1 MDIEFAVIPSS
12 ALLYDPVLIPEPG
25 QYMLLPPIEEEVEVF
40 RHVVAKGH
48 ISGHPIVLYDIYHGT
63 DYFQIL
69 VPSDESIELEVIESE
84 VQVFSPSVYLD
95 SIRLPVIDSTAH
107 LYAPEIRPVV
117 ILPIIVDSW
126 LIYSP
131 IVHTINDIL
140 LPDIPEDTAYFT
152 PSIERGTA
160 IIEFDFDTDP
170 LLNPTHRLYNPTVQ
184 RERLH
189 PLRFK
194 AAETVLGGRITPDNI
209 ASLQEYIQVDPDS
222 AYDSRQ
228 DFLYTEVSGLLP
240 NYIPAHD
247 ATFSKTI
254 YRAFYIMNDS
264 PNDTRRNI
272 DFWINGGETYVI
284 SNSQGN
290 KRVNEG
296 YYPMLAATMGE
307 ELENADEVLLG
318 GTSRT
323 SLFNNVEVSYLIV
336 DELLPV
342 SESGVGVGINLN
354 TSQFTPG
361 NIKTRIR
368 DLEPQDYV
376 GVYLRIRSRFNP
388 DIPVDS
394 DYAFLHLEYT
404 SERIGYREKY
414 PGQLHTGL
422 KRHGTLLPSVSLRFK
437 TGFSGLKRYLDSE
450 VDAFYNKYPPYFIH
464 YEEISE

>member
-25 QYMLLPPIEEEVEVF
+25 QYMLLYPIYEGATVLWP
-40 RHVVAKGH
+40 VVAKGSINGQPVVLDSIPDSVGFWP
-48 ISGHPIVLYDIYHGT
+48 ISFPA
-63 DYFQIL
+63 
-69 VPSDESIELEVIESE
+69 DESIDLEAIPSE
-84 VQVFSPSVYLD
+84 AQVFSPSVY
-95 SIRLPVIDSTAH
+95 IGAVRLPLIESSAE
-107 LYAPEIRPVV
+107 LYAPEIRPVI
-117 ILPIIVDSW
+117 ILPIISDSW
-126 LIYSP
+126 LTYTP
-131 IVHTINDIL
+131 TIFAVNSVL
-140 LPDIPEDTAYFT
+140 LPDITQETEFYDI
-152 PSIERGTA
+152 SLDLGSVEIV
-160 IIEFDFDTDP
+160 FDFDDDV
-170 LLNPTHRLYNPTVQ
+170 LLNPTHRTYAPSVL

-240 NYIPAHD
+240 TYIPSHD
-247 ATFSKTI
+247 ATFSKVY

-272 DFWINGGETYVI
+272 DFWINGGDTYLI
-284 SNSQGN
+284 TNTQGT

-296 YYPMLAATMGE
+296 YYPMLSAAAGV
-307 ELENADEVLLG
+307 ELENQEEILLG
-318 GTSRT
+318 GSTRT
-323 SLFNNVEVSYLIV
+323 SLFGNVEVSYLIV

-354 TSQFTPG
+354 TAQFTSG
-361 NIKTRIR
+361 HVKARIR
-368 DLEPQDYV
+368 DLGPQEYV
-376 GVYLRIRSRFNP
+376 GVYLRIRSKFNP
-388 DIPVDS
+388 DLPVDS
-394 DYAFLHLEYT
+394 DYAFMHLEYT

-422 KRHGTLLPSVSLRFK
+422 KRHGTLLPSVALKFK
-437 TGFSGLKRYLDSE
+437 TGFSGLKRYLDEE
-450 VDAFYNKYPPYFIH
+450 VDSFYNKYPPYFIH